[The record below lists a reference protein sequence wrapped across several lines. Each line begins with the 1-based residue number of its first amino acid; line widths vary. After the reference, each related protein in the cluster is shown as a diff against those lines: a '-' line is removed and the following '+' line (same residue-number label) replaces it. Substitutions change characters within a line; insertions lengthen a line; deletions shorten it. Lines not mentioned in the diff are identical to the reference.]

1 MLQAASLT
9 CVKGDHVLFDHLDLC
24 IQPGQI
30 YQISGPNGSG
40 KTSLLKILAGLSP
53 PEEGAVFWNGEP
65 IQRYPDKFRS
75 LLAYLGHS
83 IGLKLDLTPAEN
95 LEFWSSLYGTSRTSL
110 ADALIQVGLKDQAH
124 IACRYLSAGQRRRAA
139 IARFQINGALI
150 WILDEPLTALD
161 SSGIQSVCQTIDA
174 HLDRGGLVVLT
185 SHQPITLE
193 RHAVVEFQIQGAT
206 CPT

>member
-1 MLQAASLT
+1 MHERKSKPDYLENWQFETPKASTLKVATTDRELIALYESGESLIGLQGGDLYKSL
-9 CVKGDHVLFDHLDLC
+9 G
-24 IQPGQI
+24 G
-30 YQISGPNGSG
+30 NGV
-40 KTSLLKILAGLSP
+40 AGL
-53 PEEGAVFWNGEP
+53 ETDGVNT
-65 IQRYPDKFRS
+65 
-75 LLAYLGHS
+75 

-95 LEFWSSLYGTSRTSL
+95 LEFWSSLYGTSQTSP

>member
-9 CVKGDHVLFDHLDLC
+9 CVKGDHVLFDHLDLS
-24 IQPGQI
+24 IHPGQI
-30 YQISGPNGSG
+30 YQISGANGTG
-40 KTSLLKILAGLSP
+40 KTCLLKILAGLSP

-65 IQRYPDKFRS
+65 IQRHPDKFRS

-83 IGLKLDLTPAEN
+83 IGLKLDLTPTEN
-95 LEFWSSLYGTSRTSL
+95 LEFWSSLYGASQTPL
-110 ADALIQVGLKDQAH
+110 ADALIRVGLKDQAH

-139 IARFQINGALI
+139 IARFQINDALV

-161 SSGIQSVCQTIDA
+161 SSGIKSVCQTIDA

>member
-1 MLQAASLT
+1 
-9 CVKGDHVLFDHLDLC
+9 
-24 IQPGQI
+24 
-30 YQISGPNGSG
+30 
-40 KTSLLKILAGLSP
+40 
-53 PEEGAVFWNGEP
+53 
-65 IQRYPDKFRS
+65 
-75 LLAYLGHS
+75 
-83 IGLKLDLTPAEN
+83 
-95 LEFWSSLYGTSRTSL
+95 
-110 ADALIQVGLKDQAH
+110 
-124 IACRYLSAGQRRRAA
+124 
-139 IARFQINGALI
+139 LI

>member
-9 CVKGDHVLFDHLDLC
+9 CVKGDHVLFDHLDLS
-24 IQPGQI
+24 IHPGQI
-30 YQISGPNGSG
+30 YQISGANGTG
-40 KTSLLKILAGLSP
+40 KTCLLKILAGLSP

-65 IQRYPDKFRS
+65 IQRHPDKFRS

-83 IGLKLDLTPAEN
+83 IGLKLDLTPTEN
-95 LEFWSSLYGTSRTSL
+95 LEFWSSLYGASQTPL
-110 ADALIQVGLKDQAH
+110 ADALIRVGLKDQAH

-185 SHQPITLE
+185 SHQPIALE
-193 RHAVVEFQIQGAT
+193 RHAVVEFQIQGAA